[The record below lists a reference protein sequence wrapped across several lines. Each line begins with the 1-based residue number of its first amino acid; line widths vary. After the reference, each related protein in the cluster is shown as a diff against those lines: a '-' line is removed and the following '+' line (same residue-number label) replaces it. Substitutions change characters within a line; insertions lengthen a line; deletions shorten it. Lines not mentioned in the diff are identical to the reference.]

1 MRAVCVLDAILRKKE
16 DENFSVVAF
25 YFSDNKDVVV
35 KCCESPQA
43 SLREKASKVS
53 LTNPLYSLLLR
64 HEEQLLL

>member
-16 DENFSVVAF
+16 DENFSVVAS

-43 SLREKASKVS
+43 SLREKANRVS
-53 LTNPLYSLLLR
+53 LTYTFILFIYPLSIR
-64 HEEQLLL
+64 